1 MKNIKDMKRV
11 FQVFAII
18 SLLSAFLI
26 SCKQKSAEEVAEKFA
41 VAYHN
46 LDFATAKSLAT
57 ENSIK
62 QLDMFA
68 QMAEG
73 MPRLAKDEA
82 KKVVITMGKGQE
94 TGDRA
99 TYFYTPS
106 DNDVPQKINLIK
118 VNGEWKVEWNKEDN
132 IDKDL
137 LEQTKKELREGS
149 RENLPNEEVNIHV
162 EAPKE

>member
-1 MKNIKDMKRV
+1 MKR
-11 FQVFAII
+11 II
-18 SLLSAFLI
+18 QIFTLIGLLSASLLS
-26 SCKQKSAEEVAEKFA
+26 CTQPNAEEVAEKFA

-57 ENSIK
+57 ENSSK

-94 TGDRA
+94 KGDKA

-106 DNDVPQKINLIK
+106 DNDVPQKINLVK
-118 VNGEWKVEWNKEDN
+118 VKGDWKVEWNKEDN
-132 IDKDL
+132 IDKEL
-137 LEQTKKELREGS
+137 LEQTKKEMREGS
-149 RENLPNEEVNIHV
+149 IENLPNEEVNLHV
-162 EAPKE
+162 EAPQE